1 MDYLQASDS
10 FKIFF
15 KIETMEVTN
24 LHDFIMSPYINFS
37 TEVTACNNSNGSSSE
52 EVGKKCLER
61 LEILFLG

>member
-1 MDYLQASDS
+1 
-10 FKIFF
+10 
-15 KIETMEVTN
+15 MEVAN

-37 TEVTACNNSNGSSSE
+37 IEVTACNNSNGSLSE